1 MNTPAPSPTP
11 APAGSPETVL
21 GQLGIELPPPN
32 PAVAAYIPTRRV
44 GSLLWVSGQLPMR
57 QGQLTHT
64 GRVGEGVSAED
75 AKAAARQAAVG
86 VLAAIKAATGSLDSV
101 RQFVRVGVWVAC
113 DGAFTQHSQV
123 ANGAS
128 DLLVQVFGE
137 AGRHARAAVGA
148 PSLPLGA
155 PVEVEAL
162 VELR

>member
-1 MNTPAPSPTP
+1 MTTHASVS
-11 APAGSPETVL
+11 GPEAVL
-21 GQLGIELPPPN
+21 GQLGIDLPPPN

-44 GSLLWVSGQLPMR
+44 GNLLWVSGQLPMR

-75 AKAAARQAAVG
+75 AKTAARQAAVG
-86 VLAAIKAATGSLDSV
+86 VLAAIRAATGSLDAV

-113 DGAFTQHSQV
+113 DATFTGHSQV

-128 DLLVQVFGE
+128 ELFVQVFGD

-155 PVEVEAL
+155 PVEIEAL